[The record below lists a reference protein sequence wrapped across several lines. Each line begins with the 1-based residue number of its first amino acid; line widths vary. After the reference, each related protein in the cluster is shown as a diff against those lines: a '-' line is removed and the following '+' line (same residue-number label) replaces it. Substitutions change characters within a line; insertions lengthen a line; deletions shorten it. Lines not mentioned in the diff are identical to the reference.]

1 VILKIIKNN
10 KMPPIILVMYIVDL
24 FNGNPLIKS
33 TLSFLNTKLNNVVAI
48 INGITYIPNIAGAE
62 SSINCG
68 KYILFEYELL
78 SSINKY
84 VNKGIT
90 RTNKNII
97 PFDFFIFSNKY
108 LKLMNET
115 FEFITKYLHFINK
128 YFF

>member
-1 VILKIIKNN
+1 
-10 KMPPIILVMYIVDL
+10 MYIVIL
-24 FNGNPLIKS
+24 LNGSALIKS
-33 TLSFLNTKLNNVVAI
+33 TLSFLKTKLNNATAI
-48 INGITYIPNIAGAE
+48 IKGITYIPNIAGTE
-62 SSINCG
+62 SSTKLG

-78 SSINKY
+78 RSINKY
-84 VNKGIT
+84 VNKGIA
-90 RTNKNII
+90 RINKNII